1 MENNKLH
8 KKIIIISLILLVF
21 LIYIIRLFTLQV
33 LDSDYKLSAENNV
46 FRRVIEYPTRGLIFD
61 RKGQLLVY
69 NKPVFDISIVPKEI
83 KEFDT
88 LLLCK
93 FLNIKEKDLKEK
105 IRKAKK
111 YSRYKPSIILQSV
124 GFQHYSLLQENL
136 YKFKGFYLNSRT
148 LRAYQR
154 PIAAN
159 ILGYISEVDTAITN
173 HDNYYKSGDYIGRSG
188 IEKSYEEVLRGEKGV
203 KIRMVDVHNRVK
215 ASYKDGKYDKS
226 AKSGKNLVCSI
237 DARLQEYGEK
247 LMKNKKGS
255 IVAIEPASGEILT
268 LLTSPSYDPELLVG
282 RDRTKNYRKLR
293 NNKGKPLYN
302 RALLGR
308 YNPPGSTFKT
318 VQALIAL
325 QEGVITTGTSL
336 PCNGGYSVGSFHQHC
351 HHGGSVGFLR
361 SIQGSCNA
369 YYSQVFMKVLQD
381 DKFDSISH
389 AYRNWREHLLAFGI
403 GRKLNIDLPY
413 ESRGT
418 LYPKEYYDRAFK
430 GKQWKPLRLVSMAIG
445 QGKVGVTQLQL
456 ANMCATIANK
466 GFYYIPHI
474 IKSIDGKEG
483 SLDKRFY
490 EKQMTKINQEY
501 FQPVI
506 DGMELV
512 VKSGTARIA
521 YLPNITIC
529 GKTGTAENPQGEDHS
544 IFIAFAPKENPKIAI
559 AVYVEN
565 AGFGSR
571 YAAPIASL
579 MIEKYLTDS
588 ISRPYIEERMLNSQI
603 KYEEK
608 L

>member
-1 MENNKLH
+1 MDKNQLH
-8 KKIIIISLILLVF
+8 RQVIVIALFILVF
-21 LIYIIRLFTLQV
+21 FIYIVRLFTLQV

-46 FRRVIEYPTRGLIFD
+46 FRHVIEYPTRGLIFD
-61 RKGQLLVY
+61 RKGELLVY
-69 NKPVFDISIVPKEI
+69 NKSVFDISIIPKKIE
-83 KEFDT
+83 KFDT
-88 LLLCK
+88 LLLCR
-93 FLNIKEKDLKEK
+93 FLHIDKKSLKEK
-105 IRKAKK
+105 IRKAKR
-111 YSRYKPSIILQSV
+111 YSRYKPSIILQAV
-124 GFQHYSLLQENL
+124 DFKEYSLLQENL

-159 ILGYISEVDTAITN
+159 ILGYISEVDTSITN
-173 HDNYYKSGDYIGRSG
+173 HDDYYKAGDYIGRSG

-215 ASYKDGKYDKS
+215 ASYKNGKYDKD
-226 AKSGKNLVCSI
+226 AKSGKNLISSI
-237 DARLQEYGEK
+237 DAKLQEYGEL

-282 RDRTKNYRKLR
+282 RERTKNYRNLSR
-293 NNKGKPLYN
+293 NKDKPLYN
-302 RALLGR
+302 RALLGK

-318 VQALIAL
+318 VQALIGL
-325 QEGVITTGTSL
+325 QEGVITTNTSL

-351 HHGGSVGFLR
+351 HHGGAVSFLR

-389 AYRNWREHLLAFGI
+389 AYQNWREHLLAFGI

-418 LYPKEYYDRAFK
+418 LYPKSYYDRSFK

-445 QGKVGVTQLQL
+445 QGKIGVTQLQL
-456 ANMCATIANK
+456 ANMCATIANR

-474 IKSIDGKEG
+474 IKSIGGEVK

-490 EKQMTKINQEY
+490 EKQFTKIDQQY
-501 FQPVI
+501 FEPVI

-512 VKSGTARIA
+512 VTSGTARVA
-521 YLPNITIC
+521 YLPNIAIC
-529 GKTGTAENPQGEDHS
+529 GKTGTAENPQGKDHS
-544 IFIAFAPKENPKIAI
+544 IFIAFAPKYNPKIAI

-588 ISRPYIEERMLNSQI
+588 ISRPFLEEKMLNSQI
-603 KYEEK
+603 IYED